1 MRCSA
6 LFLTAAL
13 AVGVAL
19 HAPVHSA
26 DPIIIGAA
34 TATSGWM
41 SAYDEG
47 PINAARLAIEEIN
60 KRGGL
65 LGRPL
70 ELVHADSKTDRAA
83 GSKAG
88 VDVIERGA
96 KMVIVGCDF
105 DMGAPPAL

>member
-6 LFLTAAL
+6 LFLAATL

-19 HAPVHSA
+19 HVPAQSA

-47 PINAARLAIEEIN
+47 PINAARFAISHNEEPTAAPAAIRAR
-60 KRGGL
+60 KAR
-65 LGRPL
+65 RP
-70 ELVHADSKTDRAA
+70 S
-83 GSKAG
+83 
-88 VDVIERGA
+88 
-96 KMVIVGCDF
+96 
-105 DMGAPPAL
+105 